1 LGKLFWA
8 NYFGHH
14 LLGYIVSVAWA
25 FAPKNKRPHM
35 LSGGTTTCEFRGIPG
50 SAKSV
55 PLHQARLQHF
65 WTSCGLSQSLLSKLF
80 VKYFQG
86 SRFAFDMRLTVD
98 GKASV
103 PEIELTDAQ
112 KRDEAETLEACKL
125 MDKVTQVLRRFQ
137 MCSRWHD
144 EYLDMHPEMVSE
156 VEASLVRLRALWM
169 QRCEEE
175 EAETGDFITKLKKEY
190 GADLKVPSFELGV
203 QPSLAVCS
211 RNDAH
216 DAARDKFACIL
227 RTLTALEAKLLQ
239 APSPADAEEAVDD
252 EADWEN
258 DFTEADYY
266 AYDSYSMYTSGSKY
280 AGKMKA
286 W

>member
-1 LGKLFWA
+1 
-8 NYFGHH
+8 
-14 LLGYIVSVAWA
+14 
-25 FAPKNKRPHM
+25 
-35 LSGGTTTCEFRGIPG
+35 
-50 SAKSV
+50 
-55 PLHQARLQHF
+55 
-65 WTSCGLSQSLLSKLF
+65 LSKLF

-86 SRFAFDMRLTVD
+86 GRFAFDMRLTVD

-125 MDKVTQVLRRFQ
+125 MDTVTQVLRRFQ
-137 MCSRWHD
+137 MCARWHD

-156 VEASLVRLRALWM
+156 VEASLVRLRALWV
-169 QRCEEE
+169 QRCNEEE
-175 EAETGDFITKLKKEY
+175 EAEAVDFITKLKKEY
-190 GADLKVPSFELGV
+190 GAELKVPSFELGV
-203 QPSLAVCS
+203 RPSLAVCS

-227 RTLTALEAKLLQ
+227 RTLTALEDKLLQ
-239 APSPADAEEAVDD
+239 VPPPPRADAEEVVDD

-258 DFTEADYY
+258 DFTEADHF
-266 AYDSYSMYTSGSKY
+266 YDAYSMYTSGSKY